1 MKFIFKF
8 FVFLVLAT
16 GTKVHAGELKTS
28 LFQFDAENDDQQAVS
43 LGFNYSF
50 DRSYETVIGEV
61 KPLVGAFM
69 TEYYAAMAYAGAK
82 IDYKLGR
89 LVVTPSLAPGL
100 YSYGSDKRGSYDANR
115 KYTKKGYSKPLGQIL
130 EFKSQIDIGFD
141 TGSFGI
147 FSLGLS
153 HISNGDLADY
163 NPGVNNFHFNF
174 VNQF

>member
-1 MKFIFKF
+1 MRFIIKF
-8 FVFLVLAT
+8 FVFLFLVA

-28 LFQFDAENDDQQAVS
+28 LFQFDAENEDQQAVS

-82 IDYKLGR
+82 IDYKIGR
-89 LVVTPSLAPGL
+89 LVITPSFAPGL
-100 YSYGSDKRGSYDANR
+100 YSYGSDKRGSYNANR
-115 KYTKKGYSKPLGQIL
+115 NPTKKGYSIPLGKIL

-153 HISNGDLADY
+153 HISNGDLAEY
-163 NPGVNNFHFNF
+163 NPGVNNFHLSF